1 MSSEEPPIKK
11 QKLEL
16 SDPDEPLTQH
26 DVISFQKE
34 ALFRCLN
41 SKRVELEALTK
52 QYSTVHDKWE
62 QNVHTLATLMSVL
75 STAASHLRGLC
86 NEELE
91 KTLCD
96 EMINAGESVDKE
108 RTDEFLNLSR
118 KYTNNNGS
126 SDSKIDSLGLEL
138 QRANKTK
145 SELRLQNK
153 KLTDEIDSLKA
164 YYHGLV
170 RSYDREDSMTVKRVF
185 NKQKTDDNTDN
196 ISNTEQRPTSV
207 SPVLTNGATH
217 AKNEVKTEQE
227 ALNNHTDSSQSS
239 GIIEEEKKKLFLQ
252 YENKITDLESHNS
265 SLNRIIEELE
275 NYKQLNE
282 KELAQTR
289 LEISN
294 LLSEKHSNEEERED
308 LLHQIEKLKA
318 SNTDLTLTNE
328 SFLSKFQELAKEKDT
343 FQEKISSDFEKTLES
358 LKAQNLALEKDLVRV
373 RTTRDELISKVAI
386 LEAETSKSVLISD
399 LKQAL
404 DILRDQWEKIE
415 FRNNQSPSSDALLKE
430 IQDLESAFKELS
442 SLTHKKYSEYL
453 NHESVISKL
462 TIEKTKAD
470 QKYFASMRSK
480 DSILVENKNLSKS
493 LNKANELIL
502 QLKDT
507 DKLYKQKIES
517 LHKQLA
523 LSQNNEKRL
532 VDSNKAAN
540 LKVMNLNSEIQKQ
553 KKLLD
558 FTSSQKNELI
568 NELTEANGMLKSKE
582 LEIEF
587 KENELQTALKKNE
600 KLEEFLSKENY
611 NMNKPSSLA
620 TTNLDEDSM
629 AEELENFRT
638 LVYCSLCSK
647 NWKNMAIRTCG
658 HVFCEDCCKERLAAR
673 MRKCPTCNKPFSSN
687 DLLMVHL

>member
-1 MSSEEPPIKK
+1 
-11 QKLEL
+11 
-16 SDPDEPLTQH
+16 
-26 DVISFQKE
+26 
-34 ALFRCLN
+34 
-41 SKRVELEALTK
+41 
-52 QYSTVHDKWE
+52 
-62 QNVHTLATLMSVL
+62 MSVL

-86 NEELE
+86 YEESE

-108 RTDEFLNLSR
+108 RTDEFLNLLR
-118 KYTNNNGS
+118 KYTNSNGS

-217 AKNEVKTEQE
+217 VKNEVKTEQE

-239 GIIEEEKKKLFLQ
+239 GITEEEKKKLFLQ